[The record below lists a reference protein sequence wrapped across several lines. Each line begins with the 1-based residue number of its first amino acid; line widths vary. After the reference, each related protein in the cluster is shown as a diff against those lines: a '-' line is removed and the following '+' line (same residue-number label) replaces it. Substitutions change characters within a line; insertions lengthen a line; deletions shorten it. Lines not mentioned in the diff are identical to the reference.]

1 MKGSI
6 MQNDL
11 GKLLLRL
18 TTGGLLLCYGVY
30 KLQNGIGVVKQ
41 MVTSHGLPE
50 LVTNGVYLGEVVAPF
65 LVIVGLFTRLSASV
79 MAINML
85 AAIYLAGT
93 ANLLKTGAYGAYAL
107 EIEAF
112 FLLNAIAIALLGP
125 GKFALGGS
133 KFG

>member
-1 MKGSI
+1 

-18 TTGGLLLCYGVY
+18 TTGCLLLFYGIY
-30 KLQNGIGVVKQ
+30 KLHNGIAVVNEI
-41 MVTSHGLPE
+41 VAGHGLPQW
-50 LVTNGVYLGEVVAPF
+50 LANGVYLGEVVAPI
-65 LVIVGLFTRLSASV
+65 LVIAGLFTRAAAGV

-85 AAIYLAGT
+85 AAIYLAGM
-93 ANLLKTGAYGAYAL
+93 ANLLKTGTYGAYAL

-112 FLLNAIAIALLGP
+112 FLLNAIAIVLLGP
-125 GKFALGGS
+125 GKFAVGGR